1 MYFCFCLQI
10 ILPKLYFYV
19 FCISYICVVCWLLLA
34 TMMSLLKHKKA
45 EVNKI
50 TKQMIENHDSVVKSV
65 EKFPVTVE
73 KKNMT

>member
-1 MYFCFCLQI
+1 
-10 ILPKLYFYV
+10 
-19 FCISYICVVCWLLLA
+19 
-34 TMMSLLKHKKA
+34 MSLLKHKKA